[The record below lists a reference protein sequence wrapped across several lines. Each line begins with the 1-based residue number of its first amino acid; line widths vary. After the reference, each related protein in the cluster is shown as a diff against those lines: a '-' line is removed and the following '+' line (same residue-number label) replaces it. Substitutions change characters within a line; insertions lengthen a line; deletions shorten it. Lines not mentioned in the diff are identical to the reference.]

1 MLNKANE
8 ELHSLSEET
17 AKDYFERGG
26 WTKEEAVFLLN
37 GINPVANL
45 HQLADGVNPKDPM
58 LATYWFAVKRFAP
71 NKRIIPVEDWLEWA
85 RRGTKEEPRQ
95 EPLTFANELREAYYR
110 KDFKL
115 LIRRISYIRGN
126 QASGEP
132 WWTSH
137 PDDPEPSSSWYI
149 PARYFARQLVKADP
163 ALMTK
168 RKLLAQK
175 IQLALAD
182 HRIFK
187 RGGSKPPEASSI
199 MNALSNINLR
209 A

>member
-37 GINPVANL
+37 GIDPVANL
-45 HQLADGVNPKDPM
+45 QQLADGVNPKDPM

-85 RRGTKEEPRQ
+85 RKGTKEEPRQ
-95 EPLTFANELREAYYR
+95 EPLTFANELREAYYG

-115 LIRRISYIRGN
+115 LVRRLSYMRGN

-132 WWTSH
+132 WWTSN
-137 PDDPEPSSSWYI
+137 PEDPEPRSSWYI

-163 ALMTK
+163 ALITK
-168 RKLLAQK
+168 RKSLAQK

>member
-1 MLNKANE
+1 MSDKANE
-8 ELHSLSEET
+8 ELRSLSEET

-26 WTKEEAVFLLN
+26 WTKEEAVLILN
-37 GINPVANL
+37 GLDPVANL
-45 HQLADGVNPKDPM
+45 YQLADGGNPKDPM
-58 LATYWFAVKRFAP
+58 LATYWFAVMRFAP
-71 NKRIIPVEDWLEWA
+71 DKRITPVEDWLDWA
-85 RRGTKEEPRQ
+85 RKGTKEEPRQ
-95 EPLTFANELREAYYR
+95 EPLTFANELREAYDR

-115 LIRRISYIRGN
+115 LIRRLSYMRAN
-126 QASGEP
+126 QALGEP
-132 WWTSH
+132 WWISH

-149 PARYFARQLVKADP
+149 PARYFARQLAKANP

-168 RKLLAQK
+168 RKSLAQK

-199 MNALSNINLR
+199 MNALSNINLW

>member
-1 MLNKANE
+1 MSDKANE
-8 ELHSLSEET
+8 ELRSLSEET

-26 WTKEEAVFLLN
+26 WTKEEAVFILN
-37 GINPVANL
+37 GLDPVANL

-71 NKRIIPVEDWLEWA
+71 NKRITPVEDWLDWA
-85 RRGTKEEPRQ
+85 RKGTKEEPWQ
-95 EPLTFANELREAYYR
+95 EPLTYANELREAYAS

-115 LIRRISYIRGN
+115 LIRRLSYMRGN

-132 WWTSH
+132 WWISH
-137 PDDPEPSSSWYI
+137 PDDPEPSSPWYI

-163 ALMTK
+163 ALITK
-168 RKLLAQK
+168 RMSLAQK
-175 IQLALAD
+175 IEQALAD
-182 HRIFK
+182 HGIFK
-187 RGGSKPPEASSI
+187 RGGSLPPQASSI
-199 MNALSNINLR
+199 VNALSNINLR